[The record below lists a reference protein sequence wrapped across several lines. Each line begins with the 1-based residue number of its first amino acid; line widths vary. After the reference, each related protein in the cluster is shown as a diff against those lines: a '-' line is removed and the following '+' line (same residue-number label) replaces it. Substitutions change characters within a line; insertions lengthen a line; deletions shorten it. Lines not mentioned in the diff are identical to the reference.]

1 MSTLAEI
8 AKAMDL
14 LPAEEFEKLQKL
26 VAEKARKAAAEADPF
41 EAVIGAFEGKR
52 EATGR
57 NADEILYGGSR

>member
-8 AKAMDL
+8 EKAMDL

-26 VAEKARKAAAEADPF
+26 VAEKARMSALITDPF
-41 EAVIGAFEGKR
+41 DAVIGSFEGKR

-57 NADEILYGGSR
+57 NADEILYGGNR